1 MTNLKHLLLGSSLA
15 LTAALALPEQALAAA
30 PLYIQVAFSLPPGG
44 SKSIALPAE
53 QIPIRV
59 AVSETLKNA
68 GTQTPS
74 ELMTAV
80 INTDPSSHQL
90 TWIGTNSDGT
100 QSAGTTL
107 GNPLIAS
114 IDHGNDN
121 LTAKAPGPGAPNGSI
136 VISQSAT
143 RSIKEAFYVV
153 TLIY

>member
-1 MTNLKHLLLGSSLA
+1 MASPNYVKDT
-15 LTAALALPEQALAAA
+15 
-30 PLYIQVAFSLPPGG
+30 FSLPPGG
-44 SKSIALPAE
+44 SKTIPLPAV
-53 QIPIRV
+53 QVPIRV
-59 AVSETLKNA
+59 MVSVTLKNG

-80 INTDPSSHQL
+80 VNTDPSSHQV

-107 GNPLIAS
+107 GTPLVAS

-121 LTAKAPGPGAPNGSI
+121 LTAKPPEPSAPHGSL